1 MGKSVEVVLGCRASA
16 IIYRKTQ
23 VYGDYQWIISINAS
37 TRPLTLQPNATPS
50 MYMYLHKTWKNSS
63 VELKFILFQSKD
75 LAVCWSDGNLSSN
88 YQQVLR
94 RGEGPGHN
102 DLIHVSI
109 NRQNCNYFSAQFV
122 CVCLCGRQLPSWA
135 TNDNHWSELLV
146 APGSVQLWLE
156 PFQSLYREWGICG
169 KTDTQQRAVFYEHS

>member
-1 MGKSVEVVLGCRASA
+1 MYVLEVALGCWASA
-16 IIYRKTQ
+16 IIYRKTR

-75 LAVCWSDGNLSSN
+75 LTVCWSDGNLSSN

-109 NRQNCNYFSAQFV
+109 NCQNCNYFSAQFV

-146 APGSVQLWLE
+146 APGYVQLWLE

>member
-1 MGKSVEVVLGCRASA
+1 MMIIIVRSA
-16 IIYRKTQ
+16 HWFRII
-23 VYGDYQWIISINAS
+23 VFISANINHHHHHSFLIA
-37 TRPLTLQPNATPS
+37 TRIKCI
-50 MYMYLHKTWKNSS
+50 YMYLPRLEKNSS
-63 VELKFILFQSKD
+63 VELKFTLFQSKD

-109 NRQNCNYFSAQFV
+109 NCQNCNYFSAQFV